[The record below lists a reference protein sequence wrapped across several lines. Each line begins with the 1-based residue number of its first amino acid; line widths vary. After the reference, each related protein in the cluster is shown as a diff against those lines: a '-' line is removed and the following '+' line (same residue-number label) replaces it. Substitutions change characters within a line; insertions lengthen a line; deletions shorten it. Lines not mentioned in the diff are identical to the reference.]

1 MSTQTGPASTR
12 RYALAALL
20 TAALVL
26 TGAAAQSAPAQ
37 TTVASVR
44 NFGKI
49 NEHFYRGEQPRD
61 ADFAELKRL
70 GIKTV
75 IDLRK
80 DFMRGAQAQAE
91 QAGLRYINLP
101 LTTKKPPTDEETEQ
115 FLKLVNDPDNWPVYV
130 HCKGGRHRT
139 GVLTAIYRITQDGW
153 TADQAYDEMKTFD
166 FESGRFLS
174 GGGSR
179 ARLRKHVY
187 DFYERFRQS
196 AQGARPAPS
205 RQ

>member
-1 MSTQTGPASTR
+1 MSQHTGPASTR
-12 RYALAALL
+12 RHALAALL

-37 TTVASVR
+37 TTVANVR

-49 NEHFYRGEQPRD
+49 NEHYYRGEQPKGE
-61 ADFAELKRL
+61 DFAELKRL

-80 DFMRGAQAQAE
+80 DQMSDAQAQAE
-91 QAGLRYINLP
+91 QAGLRYVNLP
-101 LTTKKPPTDEETEQ
+101 LTTKKPPTEDETEQ
-115 FLKLVNDPDNWPVYV
+115 FLRLVNEPENWPVYV

-139 GVLTAIYRITQDGW
+139 GVLTAVYRITQDGW
-153 TADQAYDEMKTFD
+153 TADQAYDEMKLFD
-166 FESGRFLS
+166 FENGSFLS

-179 ARLRKHVY
+179 ERLRRHVY
-187 DFYERFRQS
+187 EFYEQHRNT
-196 AQGARPAPS
+196 ARAEGDT
-205 RQ
+205 RER